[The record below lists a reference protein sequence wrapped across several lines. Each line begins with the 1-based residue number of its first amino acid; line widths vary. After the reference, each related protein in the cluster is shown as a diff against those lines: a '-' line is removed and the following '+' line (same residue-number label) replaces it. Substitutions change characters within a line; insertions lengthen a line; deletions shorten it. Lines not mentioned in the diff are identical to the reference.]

1 MIGCLC
7 LHGFTGSPAE
17 VEPIAERLRRKK
29 GWLVYTPVLPGH
41 GEDDELKNGEGSTW
55 IYTADR
61 AANEMLKH
69 VDELYVI
76 GFSMGG
82 MLACYLAAKYP
93 IKKLVLVNAA
103 AYYVNRP
110 QIIENVRTSMR
121 EGMND
126 PWMALVNDKAK
137 ETSIRSVFE
146 FMKTVRTVRPYVR
159 EVTASVLIAQGEK
172 DILVPEKSAAYLYD
186 NIGSKYKRLYMYEQS
201 NHFVFQDVEK
211 LQVIRDIEHF
221 LKGNETT

>member
-1 MIGCLC
+1 
-7 LHGFTGSPAE
+7 
-17 VEPIAERLRRKK
+17 
-29 GWLVYTPVLPGH
+29 
-41 GEDDELKNGEGSTW
+41 
-55 IYTADR
+55 
-61 AANEMLKH
+61 
-69 VDELYVI
+69 
-76 GFSMGG
+76 
-82 MLACYLAAKYP
+82 
-93 IKKLVLVNAA
+93 
-103 AYYVNRP
+103 
-110 QIIENVRTSMR
+110 
-121 EGMND
+121 MND

-159 EVTASVLIAQGEK
+159 EVTAPVLIAQGEK

-186 NIGSKYKRLYMYEQS
+186 NIGSKHKRLYMYEQS